1 MLQEQGGVALVAAGS
16 PGSEGSPGLTSPA
29 CEKRKAEEDTSSDL
43 KKVRHFL
50 AWDLAPQ
57 FLTTGIACVRFAV
70 QQAFCAVFGR
80 ILDEN

>member
-43 KKVRHFL
+43 KKVRTHFFCIL
-50 AWDLAPQ
+50 GIEFVCKFKKKQ
-57 FLTTGIACVRFAV
+57 FY
-70 QQAFCAVFGR
+70 
-80 ILDEN
+80 

>member
-1 MLQEQGGVALVAAGS
+1 MLQDQGGVALVAAGS

-50 AWDLAPQ
+50 AWDLGPQ
-57 FLTTGIACVRFAV
+57 LFLTIWIACVRFVAHVLGHERAV
-70 QQAFCAVFGR
+70 
-80 ILDEN
+80 